1 MTEIKN
7 IDELPLNSN
16 SNGTYDFLNGSFR
29 RRISKKLESKN
40 WKCRKDGLEELN
52 KLILKLENFDY
63 EIFILLPKILID
75 QHQGNLE
82 YALDIINVFF
92 DKKFFIPRDNV
103 NILND
108 IIKNLIEK
116 CFSSSK
122 NNIKEKSKEAI
133 IKGVENLSNTDI
145 LCENIIYLILKIQK
159 LI

>member
-16 SNGTYDFLNGSFR
+16 SNGTYDFLSKMEALEEEYQKKKKEEENEFNLP
-29 RRISKKLESKN
+29 ISKKLESKN

-82 YALDIINVFF
+82 F
-92 DKKFFIPRDNV
+92 
-103 NILND
+103 
-108 IIKNLIEK
+108 E
-116 CFSSSK
+116 
-122 NNIKEKSKEAI
+122 
-133 IKGVENLSNTDI
+133 
-145 LCENIIYLILKIQK
+145 
-159 LI
+159 